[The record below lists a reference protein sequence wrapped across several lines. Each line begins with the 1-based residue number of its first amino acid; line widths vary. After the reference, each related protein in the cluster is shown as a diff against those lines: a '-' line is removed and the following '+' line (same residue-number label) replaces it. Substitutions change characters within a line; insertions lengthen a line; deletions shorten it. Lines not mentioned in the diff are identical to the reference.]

1 MFYMVSQ
8 LLLVLSAEGPFVAI
22 GAVVIFSACAVVSGY
37 KGYWLSYCSN
47 AFWGNRQAFS
57 IDRQQS
63 WQGIKAVAFQWD
75 V

>member
-8 LLLVLSAEGPFVAI
+8 LLLDLSTEELFVAI
-22 GAVVIFSACAVVSGY
+22 GAVVLFSVCAVVSGY
-37 KGYWLSYCSN
+37 KGYLLSYCSN

-63 WQGIKAVAFQWD
+63 WQGVKAVAFQWD